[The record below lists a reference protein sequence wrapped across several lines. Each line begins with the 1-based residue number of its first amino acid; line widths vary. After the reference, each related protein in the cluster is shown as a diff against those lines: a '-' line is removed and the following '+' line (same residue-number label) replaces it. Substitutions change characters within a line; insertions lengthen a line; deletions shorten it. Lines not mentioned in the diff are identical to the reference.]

1 MIRAR
6 GVARALCVSGAV
18 CLLLLLTGPAVS
30 LAAPQP
36 KPTLTGETFTGVPT
50 VTATC
55 DPTSNSTISYSVS
68 GTATGP
74 YPGTFTESG
83 TATLG
88 PQGFFID
95 PNNPNAPGNVVS
107 FSATFTIQAA
117 GGVQIFGAMQLA
129 PPGLLAGNHGFCDQF
144 SLQSFGAQ
152 SDYQALI
159 RAKGPPCTDSGQ
171 SLTAVNA
178 GQNYPQSQFN
188 QSFYSNQ
195 QAC

>member
-1 MIRAR
+1 MIQAR
-6 GVARALCVSGAV
+6 RVARALCVSGGV
-18 CLLLLLTGPAVS
+18 CLVLLLTGPAVS
-30 LAAPQP
+30 LAASQP
-36 KPTLTGETFTGVPT
+36 RPTLTGETFTGVPT

-55 DPTSNSTISYSVS
+55 DPTSNSTINYSVS

-88 PQGFFID
+88 PQGIFID
-95 PNNPNAPGNVVS
+95 PGNPNAPGNLVS

-117 GGVQIFGAMQLA
+117 TGVQIFGAMQLA
-129 PPGLLAGNHGFCDQF
+129 PPGLLAANHGFCDQF

-152 SDYQALI
+152 SDYGALI
-159 RAKGPPCTDSGQ
+159 RAKGAPCIDRGQ

-178 GQNYPQSQFN
+178 GQNYPLSQFN